1 MGLGEN
7 ACCQIVK
14 SSVEKRF
21 RLVHNAEAT
30 KTDEKTHGATIYV
43 NICNQTTPDIVEK
56 RQGTTDI
63 QYIGL
68 HKIRNKTAYKVDEI
82 CEKQLNT

>member
-1 MGLGEN
+1 MGLREN

-30 KTDEKTHGATIYV
+30 KKDEKAHGATIYV
-43 NICNQTTPDIVEK
+43 NICNYSTPDIVGYREN
-56 RQGTTDI
+56 TT
-63 QYIGL
+63 YI
-68 HKIRNKTAYKVDEI
+68 
-82 CEKQLNT
+82 